1 MYLVFPGSVS
11 ECSAEEVFLERVHL
25 LDEIKSRQPYHC
37 SSHLSLFLYF
47 QIVSVCEIKVC
58 EQTWATP
65 SVVERCREG
74 GMDGKGR
81 EPQGRRGRSE
91 TGHLSKRS
99 MSSFSPHLERDLSKS
114 YCKQLRVWGF
124 FWGGGRAWEGDLTF
138 SSLWKRM
145 YYSWETKDLT
155 VSMPWI

>member
-11 ECSAEEVFLERVHL
+11 EYPAEVFLERVHL
-25 LDEIKSRQPYHC
+25 LDEIKSRQPYNG

-47 QIVSVCEIKVC
+47 QIVWVCDIKVC

-65 SVVERCREG
+65 SVDEMCGEG
-74 GMDGKGR
+74 GKGGNGR
-81 EPQGRRGRSE
+81 EPQGQE
-91 TGHLSKRS
+91 EEEWNW
-99 MSSFSPHLERDLSKS
+99 SPLQKEYVLIQPTFERDLSES
-114 YCKQLRVWGF
+114 CCKQLRVWVF
-124 FWGGGRAWEGDLTF
+124 FFSGGGAWEGVLTF

-155 VSMPWI
+155 VSIPWI